1 MTEQPNPHYPRLFE
15 PLNLTGGRLKNR
27 IIHASMTTRY
37 GANQAATDR
46 FIDYHRSRAQGGAAM
61 LITEPFSLLPWH
73 NIGYKPNPN
82 TKAGFDSLCRLAEA
96 VESLDCRI
104 LGQIQDS
111 GRGRHEQGR
120 HPNAFGASALP
131 DDLSWTVP
139 HVLSTAQVWQLIDAV
154 VAGCERI
161 KATGMSGVEISAGH
175 GHLFHQF
182 LSSWSNQRDDE
193 FGGPLENRVRLV
205 KTMAERIRAACGKDF
220 IISLKLPGD
229 DGVAESIDVVEAG
242 KITAALAD
250 PDVVSMFSFAQGSH
264 APSLYMHI
272 PDMTGPRAPYTELGL
287 TLKKSAGDVP
297 VMALGLITDPAEAE
311 GLRSMGFDLIGLGRP
326 LVTDASWP
334 RKAETGLAAGIRYC
348 VSCNTCWATIVQDH
362 APIACDNNPRVG
374 LPGEAQPLP
383 LLPEQARKHL
393 VVVGSGAAGLE
404 AAHTAAARGHKVTL
418 LGAGAEVGG
427 KLRLRV
433 ELPGGENL
441 SSVYD
446 YQLYAMQAAGVKI
459 EQGFHAS
466 VSDVMAYEP
475 DVVIIAT
482 GSTMSWPRELDPELR
497 ADGVVPDLREA
508 VVALADFAGAEDGTA
523 VILDRDHTW
532 GTYAAAERF
541 RQVFGRVVMVTPR
554 ERLAEEEALVVRQVI
569 NRRLSVAGVEWFTHS
584 KAQGDSP
591 LDEGVLQ
598 VANIYTGALRTIDDL
613 ALLTYSTPRIPND
626 GLAVQLREQGI
637 ECHLVGDAYAPRTLL
652 AATRQGFDVGN
663 RV

>member
-1 MTEQPNPHYPRLFE
+1 LTEQNNPHYPNLFE
-15 PLNLTGGRLKNR
+15 PLALTGGRLKNR

-37 GANQAATDR
+37 GANQAASER

-139 HVLSTAQVWQLIDAV
+139 HVLSTVAVWQLIDDV
-154 VAGCERI
+154 VTGCERI
-161 KATGMSGVEISAGH
+161 KAAGMSGVEISAGH

-182 LSSWSNQRDDE
+182 LSTWSNQRDDE
-193 FGGPLENRVRLV
+193 FGGSLENRVRLV
-205 KTMAERIRAACGKDF
+205 KTMAARIRDACGKDF

-229 DGVAESIDVVEAG
+229 DGVADSIDCIEAG

-250 PDVVSMFSFAQGSH
+250 PEVVSLFSFAQGSH

-287 TLKKSAGDVP
+287 TLKKSAGTIP

-311 GLRSMGFDLIGLGRP
+311 GLLSAGFDLIGLGRP
-326 LVTDASWP
+326 LVTDAAWP

-374 LPGEAQPLP
+374 LPGEGRPLAR
-383 LLPEQARKHL
+383 LPNKDAKRI
-393 VVVGSGAAGLE
+393 VVVGSGVAGLE
-404 AAHTAAARGHKVTL
+404 AAHTAAERGHTVTV

-446 YQLYAMQAAGVKI
+446 YQLYALQAEGVKI
-459 EQGFHAS
+459 ELGFHAS
-466 VSDVMAYEP
+466 VSDVMGYDP
-475 DVVIIAT
+475 DAVIVAT
-482 GSTMSWPRELDPELR
+482 GSTMAWPRELDSSLQD
-497 ADGVVPDLREA
+497 DGIVPDLREA
-508 VVALADFAGAEDGTA
+508 VVALADFGGAEDGTA

-541 RQVFGRVVMVTPR
+541 RQIFSRVIIVTPR
-554 ERLAEEEALVVRQVI
+554 ERLAEEEALVTRQVI
-569 NRRLSVAGVEWFTHS
+569 NKRLSMAGVEWLLHS
-584 KAQGDSP
+584 EALGDSP
-591 LDEGVLQ
+591 LDEGVLK
-598 VANIYTGALRTIDDL
+598 VANIFTGAQQTIDDL
-613 ALLTYSTPRIPND
+613 ALLTYATPRVPNN
-626 GLAVQLREQGI
+626 GLAVQLQAEGV
-637 ECHLVGDAYAPRTLL
+637 ECYLIGDAYAPRTLM
-652 AATRQGFDVGN
+652 AATSQGFQIGSQV
-663 RV
+663 